1 MEVKT
6 KLLVSLY
13 VVIALLALLTTWIH
27 LPAYL
32 GNGIVE
38 ANIQFWKDA
47 LFNANPAGKFLV
59 IDILFLAFTCNV
71 WMIVEGRRLG
81 VKYIYA
87 YVVGGVLIA
96 ISVAFP
102 LFMAARELKRAS
114 YESPL
119 ELYKIK
125 AIDVL
130 ALFCLFLVAVFA
142 AIAIL

>member
-13 VVIALLALLTTWIH
+13 FVIALLALLTTWIH

-32 GNGIVE
+32 GSGIVE

-59 IDILFLAFTCNV
+59 IDVLFLAFACNV
-71 WMIVEGRRLG
+71 WMIIEGRRLG

-87 YVVGGVLIA
+87 YIAGGVLIA

-114 YESPL
+114 HESPL

-125 AIDVL
+125 VVDVL
-130 ALFCLFLVAVFA
+130 VLLCLFLVTLFA
-142 AIAIL
+142 AVVVL